1 MFHMH
6 NVSVKLLLLQV
17 SSNIMGHEGLLDPF
31 FKSTPNS
38 LKKILITYH
47 HK

>member
-1 MFHMH
+1 MH
-6 NVSVKLLLLQV
+6 NVSLKLLLPPV
-17 SSNIMGHEGLLDPF
+17 STNIMGHEGLLDPF

-47 HK
+47 GK